1 MKTSEIFKAA
11 KKHLWNGVG
20 EWREQS
26 KERYICHAI
35 YWRVMGCSINEV
47 HYTKQI
53 ISLLLEGH
61 DTLEEWLW
69 AKHRISANNDTKKLQ
84 QTRQAWLDHLVKHY
98 KSIGD

>member
-20 EWREQS
+20 EWNGQP

-35 YWRVMGCSINEV
+35 YWRVVGCSIDEV
-47 HYTKQI
+47 HYAKRI
-53 ISLLLEGH
+53 IALLLEGY
-61 DTLEEWLW
+61 DTLDEWLT
-69 AKHRISANNDTKKLQ
+69 AVHGINPYDDTKKLQ
-84 QTRQAWLDHLVKHY
+84 RTRQAWLDHLVKHY

>member
-1 MKTSEIFKAA
+1 MKTSAVFKAA
-11 KKHLWNGVG
+11 KKGLWNGIG
-20 EWREQS
+20 ECQEQS

-35 YWRVMGCSINEV
+35 YWRVIDCSYVESR
-47 HYTKQI
+47 KALKI

-69 AKHRISANNDTKKLQ
+69 AKHRIRANNNTKKLQ
-84 QTRQAWLDHLVKHY
+84 QTRQAWLDHLIAHY